1 MGFGFDLSDLPMM
14 DDNRTVI
21 FTAENPRGEAGK
33 GGSAEVPIWVLA
45 GNIPPSARFLPARR
59 LRWWMWT
66 VLVPCG
72 ASGLRTVCPGRSS
85 FGSGGTVRSILP

>member
-33 GGSAEVPIWVLA
+33 GGSAEE
-45 GNIPPSARFLPARR
+45 GPAKYR
-59 LRWWMWT
+59 
-66 VLVPCG
+66 G
-72 ASGLRTVCPGRSS
+72 AHLGVGWK
-85 FGSGGTVRSILP
+85 